1 MSKLNL
7 KETMRSSLAGG
18 LKPQAVRDNP
28 LNSTAE
34 APSQSASPPAEPA
47 PASGTKSDLFK
58 ERVTLVI
65 SEEQRTTVEALAR
78 KIKNNGMK
86 KPERITANTVIRSLV
101 NLLENFDGD
110 ISSVTDEDSLNRLM
124 QRHFRR

>member
-7 KETMRSSLAGG
+7 KETMRSGLAGG

-28 LNSTAE
+28 LNSTTA
-34 APSQSASPPAEPA
+34 APSQSASPPVEPA
-47 PASGTKSDLFK
+47 PATVTKSDLFK
-58 ERVTLVI
+58 ERVTLPI
-65 SEEQRTTVEALAR
+65 SEEQRVMVESLAR
-78 KIKNNGMK
+78 KITKNGMK

-110 ISSVTDEDSLNRLM
+110 ISSVTDEESLNKLM
-124 QRHFRR
+124 RSHFTR